1 MLRVFKLIFNNS
13 SVRPAYARPIVGPIP
28 LLPTCRVP
36 IQSRSNYTK
45 KIYPDLIRT
54 KNCANSEE
62 KIKPFTITLGGL
74 TILPLLL
81 LVLVLMEL
89 PPHALLDHAG
99 PHHLSP
105 ELLYEP
111 VLVIVLVDL
120 DLDVER
126 LTRRERLSRRERL
139 RRRQQGF
146 APLVSVSERRERG
159 GEGEAEEV
167 GLMRRRR
174 RFGEGG
180 GGGGEGEGVEEG

>member
-1 MLRVFKLIFNNS
+1 MHRVFKLIFNNS

-36 IQSRSNYTK
+36 IQSRSNYSK
-45 KIYPDLIRT
+45 KFHPDLIRT
-54 KNCANSEE
+54 KNCANPAEN
-62 KIKPFTITLGGL
+62 IKPFTITPGGL
-74 TILPLLL
+74 TILSLLL

-99 PHHLSP
+99 PNHLSP

-111 VLVIVLVDL
+111 VLVVVLIDF

-146 APLVSVSERRERG
+146 APMVSVSERRERG
-159 GEGEAEEV
+159 GEREAEER
-167 GLMRRRR
+167 GFMRRRR
-174 RFGEGG
+174 WRFGEC
-180 GGGGEGEGVEEG
+180 GGGEGEEVEEE